1 MTSLAQQFQ
10 AHADYQPD
18 ALAVDAGRRLIV
30 DALSPILGTEHIPL
44 RDALGRVLADSVI
57 SPIDVPPHD
66 NSAMDGYG
74 LRGADLAADGPTR
87 LELSAPPSPASR
99 ARPGSAPARRCG
111 S

>member
-44 RDALGRVLADSVI
+44 RDALGRVLADSVT
-57 SPIDVPPHD
+57 V
-66 NSAMDGYG
+66 
-74 LRGADLAADGPTR
+74 T
-87 LELSAPPSPASR
+87 ASVGVAETWNCR
-99 ARPGSAPARRCG
+99 S
-111 S
+111 